1 MLARARTF
9 TIEGLQTRA
18 VTVEVDIRAG
28 LPSFTIVGLA
38 DAAVREARD
47 RVRAAILNS
56 GYEFPERRITANLA
70 PGDIPKVGPG
80 LDLALACAVLA
91 ASDQLPPKRLAS
103 HALFGE
109 LSLDGE
115 VRPCHG
121 TLAIAQAVH
130 EEGLHALVLAGARA
144 REAALVEGLHVAVA
158 ERLASAAR
166 VLSGGP
172 GDPLPVP
179 RPQDEES
186 ERVGEVAGWSGGSGH
201 LDLCD
206 VRGQPQAVEALI
218 LAAAGEHNLLLSGHP
233 GTGKTML
240 AQRLPTILPP
250 LTRAEAIEVTRIQSI
265 TGRLEDGE
273 LIRRRPFR
281 APHHSIT
288 TAGLVGGA
296 RRGWVG
302 EVVLAHRGVLF
313 LDELSEFARPTLEA
327 LRQPLED
334 GRVAIVRARHSAVYP
349 ARFALIAATN
359 PCPCGYLGDGEN
371 CKCGEADIARHKR
384 RLSGPL
390 LDRIDL
396 IAHLQRPAARRP
408 VRTGGAREDRFSART
423 GNTGENRVS
432 TRLGDR
438 DQADAPAISSAE
450 ARERVVNARERQIS
464 RLHEEGVSANAHMDA
479 PMLRRHV
486 ALSEG
491 AERLLRG
498 AQERGTMSAR
508 GIARVLRVA
517 RTAADLDG
525 SARTREQDV
534 ALVLSLRAQ
543 EPSKGR
549 RAA

>member
-9 TIEGLQTRA
+9 TIEGLQARPVA
-18 VTVEVDIRAG
+18 VEVDIRAG
-28 LPSFTIVGLA
+28 LPAFTIVGLA
-38 DAAVREARD
+38 DVAVREARD

-56 GYEFPERRITANLA
+56 GYEFPEQRITANLA
-70 PGDIPKVGPG
+70 PGDLPKVGPG
-80 LDLALACAVLA
+80 LDLALACAILA
-91 ASDQLPPKRLAS
+91 ASGQLPQERLGS

-121 TLAIAQAVH
+121 TLAIAQAAH
-130 EEGLHALVLAGARA
+130 EEGLRALVLAGARA
-144 REAALVEGLHVAVA
+144 REAALVEGLRVQVA
-158 ERLASAAR
+158 ERLASAVR
-166 VLSGGP
+166 VLGGGS
-172 GDPLPVP
+172 GDPLPAP
-179 RPQDEES
+179 IARSEES
-186 ERVGEVAGWSGGSGH
+186 HRSGDPEDRWPTRPGGLSN
-201 LDLCD
+201 LDLGD
-206 VRGQPQAVEALI
+206 VRGQPHAIEALI
-218 LAAAGEHNLLLSGHP
+218 LAAAGGHNLLLSGPP

-250 LTRAEAIEVTRIQSI
+250 LSRAEAIEVTRIHSI

-359 PCPCGYLGDGEN
+359 PCPCGYLGDGER
-371 CKCGEADIARHKR
+371 CRCTEADLARHRR

-396 IAHLQRPAARRP
+396 VAHLERPRGRK
-408 VRTGGAREDRFSART
+408 RGGA
-423 GNTGENRVS
+423 G
-432 TRLGDR
+432 
-438 DQADAPAISSAE
+438 AISSAR
-450 ARERVVNARERQIS
+450 ARERVVRARERQAA
-464 RLHEEGVSANAHMDA
+464 RLREEGVSANAQMDA
-479 PMLRRHV
+479 RMLRRHV
-486 ALSEG
+486 ALSDG
-491 AERLLRG
+491 AERLLRD
-498 AQERGTMSAR
+498 AQERGAMSAR
-508 GIARVLRVA
+508 GIARALRVA
-517 RTAADLDG
+517 RTAADLEG

-534 ALVLSLRAQ
+534 SLALSLRAQ
-543 EPSKGR
+543 DGSLSR

>member
-9 TIEGLQTRA
+9 TIEGLQTRPVA
-18 VTVEVDIRAG
+18 VEVDIRAG
-28 LPSFTIVGLA
+28 LPAFTIVGLA
-38 DAAVREARD
+38 DVAVREARD

-70 PGDIPKVGPG
+70 PGDVPKVGPG

-91 ASDQLPPKRLAS
+91 ASGQLPTRLLES

-115 VRPCHG
+115 VRPCNG
-121 TLAIAQAVH
+121 TLAIAQAAR
-130 EEGLHALVLAGARA
+130 EEGLRALVLAGARA
-144 REAALVEGLHVAVA
+144 REAALVEGLQVIVA

-166 VLSGGP
+166 ALSGGA
-172 GDPLPVP
+172 GDPLPAPAP
-179 RPQDEES
+179 RGSDS
-186 ERVGEVAGWSGGSGH
+186 CRRGGSVELSD
-201 LDLCD
+201 LDLGD
-206 VRGQPQAVEALI
+206 VRGQPHAVQALL
-218 LAAAGEHNLLLSGHP
+218 LAAAGAHNLLLSGPP

-250 LTRAEAIEVTRIQSI
+250 LSRAEAIEVTRIHSI

-288 TAGLVGGA
+288 IAGLVGGA
-296 RRGWVG
+296 RRGCVG

-313 LDELSEFARPTLEA
+313 LDELCEFARPTLEA

-359 PCPCGYLGDGEN
+359 PCPCGYHGAVER
-371 CKCGEADIARHKR
+371 CRCSEADLARHRR

-390 LDRIDL
+390 LDRID
-396 IAHLQRPAARRP
+396 IVAHLERSSSERSERTPANR
-408 VRTGGAREDRFSART
+408 DRMAPAQ
-423 GNTGENRVS
+423 
-432 TRLGDR
+432 RLGGR
-438 DQADAPAISSAE
+438 DPSTGTPIGSEE
-450 ARERVVNARERQIS
+450 ARERVVWARKRQEERLRQ
-464 RLHEEGVSANAHMDA
+464 EGVSANAHMDA
-479 PMLRRHV
+479 RMLRRHV

-491 AERLLRG
+491 GERLLRG
-498 AQERGTMSAR
+498 AQERGTISAR
-508 GIARVLRVA
+508 GLARVLRVA
-517 RTAADLDG
+517 RTAADLEG
-525 SARTREQDV
+525 SRRTREEDV
-534 ALVLSLRAQ
+534 ALALALRTQDA
-543 EPSKGR
+543 PPGR
-549 RAA
+549 RIA